1 MAYSTS
7 NPPRRV
13 AGSAGATGNIWI
25 YKDGDPVGTVTG
37 INYVHNAVELGMV
50 AGDRVI
56 HIDETLLVTTDL
68 TVQTGQTAGTAS
80 GATTDTAGYAIGDS
94 VITLASAG
102 TGTLLIGDVVKIGS
116 DPTEYTL
123 TEGDTD
129 VSGGGNMTVSP
140 VLVQAIPAS
149 ATAITV
155 VTAANVL
162 NLVQAASGVRVI
174 SGAGTTKTLTAAES
188 GSVVL
193 FDTAAGQTF
202 TLPPAKAGLK
212 YRFVTKTSQTGGAYA
227 VLCSTA
233 SAGDFMIGCIIG
245 GIENAATGEA
255 FFANGTTHLGFSSN
269 ATTTGGLVG
278 GIIDV
283 EAITDVLWRV
293 SGVVSCTA
301 TPATPFTT

>member
-37 INYVHNAVELGMV
+37 INYVTNATELGMT

-94 VITLASAG
+94 IITLASAG
-102 TGTLLIGDVVKIGS
+102 TGTLLVGDVVTIGS

-123 TEGDTD
+123 TDGDTD

-155 VTAANVL
+155 VAAARVL
-162 NLVQAASGVRVI
+162 NLVREASGVRVI
-174 SGAGTTKTLTAAES
+174 SSAGTAKTLTAAES
-188 GSVVL
+188 GSVVY
-193 FDTAAGQTF
+193 FDTAAGQ
-202 TLPPAKAGLK
+202 
-212 YRFVTKTSQTGGAYA
+212 
-227 VLCSTA
+227 
-233 SAGDFMIGCIIG
+233 IGSIIG
-245 GIENAATGEA
+245 GVENAATGEA